1 MNYLSNLPFHLK
13 LSFPTQPSSLL
24 GSGSGG
30 SSSLYLG
37 GSDGTS
43 LNFGCSGRKISAK
56 NPFLEYCSSGSDPA
70 FLCLYFLNKR
80 GSILANGMIR
90 KIRYIHMPPVGSPS
104 RLNHS
109 KMHYIFSAI
118 WC

>member
-13 LSFPTQPSSLL
+13 SSFPIQPSSLL

-43 LNFGCSGRKISAK
+43 LNLVVLDVKYLRKIPSENVVHLVRIQHFCAYISLT
-56 NPFLEYCSSGSDPA
+56 NVEVFLPT
-70 FLCLYFLNKR
+70 
-80 GSILANGMIR
+80 
-90 KIRYIHMPPVGSPS
+90 V
-104 RLNHS
+104 
-109 KMHYIFSAI
+109 
-118 WC
+118 